1 MIDQPGADDL
11 LLFWFGQPAQRGRR
25 DERWFG
31 KDEAFDSECRARFL
45 SLHERAAA
53 GELSAWRNRAA
64 ECLALIL
71 LLDQL
76 PRNMFRATRRAFATD
91 RLALEAARHA
101 VAQGFDEDMLPVERL
116 FLYLPFEHS
125 ERLADQIAAC
135 ELTQPLEAFPETED
149 AYRYA
154 LAHRR
159 VIERFGRFPHRNAI
173 LGRDS
178 TPEEVEFLQQP
189 GSSF

>member
-159 VIERFGRFPHRNAI
+159 VIERFGRFPHRNAL

>member
-31 KDEAFDSECRARFL
+31 KEEAFDSECRARFL

>member
-91 RLALEAARHA
+91 RLALDAARHA